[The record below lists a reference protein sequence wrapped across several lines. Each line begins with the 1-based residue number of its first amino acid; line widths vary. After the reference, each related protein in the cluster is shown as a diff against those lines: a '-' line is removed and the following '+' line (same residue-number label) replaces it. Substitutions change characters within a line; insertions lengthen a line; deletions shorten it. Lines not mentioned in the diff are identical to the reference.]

1 MDKIL
6 EELHRLKGFVPTLEN
21 CGCQLRTCF
30 GLPCAH
36 ELAMYVDV
44 GSLIPLDSIDIVWR
58 TLDFKPCVFVDYGNL
73 NVDDH
78 MQRWKEKFNNQPN
91 HVKYSYIRKMEEIID
106 PSKIMINEPL
116 VKKNNCER
124 PTVKRGHHQSQAPPR
139 YSCSD
144 LNQEPPR
151 HSSSFFDLNDEPTR
165 HSSTFFNLN
174 DEPNRHNS
182 SFFYLNNEPARH
194 SSFFMGMN
202 EEPIDQCLYQFDLN
216 EEPICQWSYRFDLKE
231 KAAKK
236 HNSLLKEIPSIFHP
250 YITRIQNLRG
260 DGNCGFSIG
269 SCFVSDRRAPPE
281 HYMLM
286 PETGILIANR
296 FGVIVQFLTTVG
308 SVTFSPIWR
317 GPSEFQNHRVLT
329 FALVYINHYV
339 MVQLEGEYL
348 MLPISA
354 LWIRY
359 KDPSAAE

>member
-1 MDKIL
+1 MDKFIYVIETVVHSQDTAIKESFTRSIIIRKPKFKDEIFNSLRHHVSEHALDKIL

-36 ELAMYVDV
+36 ELAMYVDA

-116 VKKNNCER
+116 VKKNNRER

-144 LNQEPPR
+144 LNQEPLR

-165 HSSTFFNLN
+165 HSSTFFDLN

-182 SFFYLNNEPARH
+182 SFFYLNNEPARQ

-202 EEPIDQCLYQFDLN
+202 EEPIDQCSYQFDLN
-216 EEPICQWSYRFDLKE
+216 EEPTCQWSYRFDLKE
-231 KAAKK
+231 KATKE

-250 YITRIQNLRG
+250 YIMRIQNVRG
-260 DGNCGFSIG
+260 DGNCGFSIS
-269 SCFVSDRRAPPE
+269 SCFVSG
-281 HYMLM
+281 MM
-286 PETGILIANR
+286 KMNG
-296 FGVIVQFLTTVG
+296 
-308 SVTFSPIWR
+308 FSFTNNCMT
-317 GPSEFQNHRVLT
+317 S
-329 FALVYINHYV
+329 Y
-339 MVQLEGEYL
+339 
-348 MLPISA
+348 
-354 LWIRY
+354 
-359 KDPSAAE
+359 